1 MTALKVEKPLWKRI
15 VPAIG
20 AIRCWCGHTK
30 FEMNST
36 VERGEHPELL
46 IKRTKR
52 EKTGEPEVEIVFLG
66 SHHDEHHSYYKKD
79 PAEWKT
85 FGNIVL
91 TPEKAQEVG
100 DILTQAGSLTL
111 LDFKPMV
118 VSLGKLTRTLSQ
130 AGRRRRAHGRIQR
143 SARRKNS

>member
-1 MTALKVEKPLWKRI
+1 MTDLKVEKPLWKRI

-36 VERGEHPELL
+36 VERGEAPALL

-85 FGNIVL
+85 FGNIVV

-100 DILTQAGSLTL
+100 DILTQAGSPTL

-118 VSLGKLTRTLSQ
+118 VSLETLTRMLSH
-130 AGRRRRAHGRIQR
+130 AGRRRRVHDRIQR
-143 SARRKNS
+143 PARRRNS